1 MLCEMQCEWMIKKS
15 RLNANNCSFNKQ
27 QHYVDSQSAAEPVER
42 DRERNS
48 MYNILQ
54 VGQPAE
60 EKRKSFCITFVL
72 LLVLISFMLELF
84 RFQWYVLMISAAK
97 IRIEKKWSAWKK
109 KNWREV
115 FTQCICDASPLSI
128 KWSAMFDY
136 KSVQCITL
144 FKQHHQKWHSK
155 WVFWNSK
162 RIKSLNY
169 F

>member
-1 MLCEMQCEWMIKKS
+1 MIKKS

-97 IRIEKKWSAWKK
+97 IRIEKK
-109 KNWREV
+109 
-115 FTQCICDASPLSI
+115 
-128 KWSAMFDY
+128 
-136 KSVQCITL
+136 
-144 FKQHHQKWHSK
+144 
-155 WVFWNSK
+155 
-162 RIKSLNY
+162 
-169 F
+169 